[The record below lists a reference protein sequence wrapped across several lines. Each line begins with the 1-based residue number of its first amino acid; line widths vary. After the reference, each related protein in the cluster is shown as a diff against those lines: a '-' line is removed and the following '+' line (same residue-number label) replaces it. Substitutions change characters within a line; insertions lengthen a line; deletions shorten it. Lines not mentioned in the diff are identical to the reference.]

1 MEQGRLQFESRKL
14 AEGAAAAWA
23 DGFAFNR
30 GRLAAKNT
38 KYTTVMSSRKSSS
51 VYTRIRQILESARAG
66 VARSVNTTQVVAN
79 WLVGREIVE
88 EEQKGKVKAGYGERL
103 IEELSERL
111 QLDFGNGYSIQNLR
125 YIRQLYLT
133 YPNFIDELPIRH
145 ALRGEF
151 ITGKTKSSTIHHA
164 LRGEYK

>member
-1 MEQGRLQFESRKL
+1 MRKTQQTPL
-14 AEGAAAAWA
+14 
-23 DGFAFNR
+23 
-30 GRLAAKNT
+30 
-38 KYTTVMSSRKSSS
+38 YQ
-51 VYTRIRQILESARAG
+51 RIRQILESARAG
-66 VARSVNTTQVVAN
+66 VARSVNTSQVVAN

-133 YPNFIDELPIRH
+133 YPNFIDALPIRH

-151 ITGKTKSSTIHHA
+151 KTGETKISTIHHA
-164 LRGEYK
+164 LRTKSDAARRESSVTALTELGYAVRSECGSRPGLSS

>member
-1 MEQGRLQFESRKL
+1 
-14 AEGAAAAWA
+14 
-23 DGFAFNR
+23 
-30 GRLAAKNT
+30 
-38 KYTTVMSSRKSSS
+38 
-51 VYTRIRQILESARAG
+51 LESARAG

-103 IEELSERL
+103 IEDLSERL

-145 ALRGEF
+145 AVRGEF
-151 ITGKTKSSTIHHA
+151 ITGKTKTSTIHHA
-164 LRGEYK
+164 LRGELLAQGRSEELEKVADGVLNPTRCVGNLL